1 MARETK
7 AHESAAVKELRDS
20 NRDAMISE
28 IRTMYRQANKQL
40 RALEAADLRKASNA
54 YRYIE
59 RRHFDKDSA
68 ISEDRSGR
76 MQFDT
81 HLARKSMQQLQH
93 EKRELERFLYESRT
107 STVEGTLSAYERAYN
122 TYIARN
128 PGLNISRDKMGEIMQ
143 LEGMKN
149 FVAAFGSS
157 QISNLLAL
165 SENLDV
171 SDIDHILS
179 EMPEQ
184 PILGDVYAQLDE
196 LNNWSPFDM

>member
-1 MARETK
+1 MPKRRTK
-7 AHESAAVKELRDS
+7 AHETAAQKAMRDS
-20 NRDAMISE
+20 NRDSMISE
-28 IRTMYRQANKQL
+28 IRTMYRQANRQL

-81 HLARKSMQQLQH
+81 HLAKKSMQQLQH

-122 TYIARN
+122 TYMDKN
-128 PGLNISRDKMGEIMQ
+128 PGLKISLDRMGEIMQ

-157 QISNLLAL
+157 QISNLLAM

-171 SDIDHILS
+171 SDIDRILS
-179 EMPEQ
+179 EMPEK
-184 PILGDVYAQLDE
+184 PILGDVYAQFAE
-196 LNNWSPFDM
+196 LNEWSPFD

>member
-1 MARETK
+1 MARKTK
-7 AHESAAVKELRDS
+7 AHETAAQKALRDN
-20 NRDAMISE
+20 NRNAMISE
-28 IRTMYRQANKQL
+28 IRKMYRQANKQL
-40 RALEAADLRKASNA
+40 RALEVADLRKASNA

-81 HLARKSMQQLQH
+81 HLAKKSMQQLQH

-122 TYIARN
+122 TYMARN
-128 PGLNISRDKMGEIMQ
+128 PGLNISRDRMGEIMQ

-157 QISNLLAL
+157 QISNLLSM

-171 SDIDHILS
+171 SDIDRILS
-179 EMPEQ
+179 EMPEN

-196 LNNWSPFDM
+196 LNEWSPFD